1 MRHNAVETGRR
12 LESPGL
18 AELRACLGAA
28 LATLVQYLFSHALQF
43 CTHADFESYATD
55 ALVAL
60 SC

>member
-1 MRHNAVETGRR
+1 

-18 AELRACLGAA
+18 AELRACLEAA

-55 ALVAL
+55 PLVAL